1 MIGDIKKDAE
11 QRMHKSVEALKEE
24 MKRMRTGRAH
34 AGLLEPVVVEYYGT
48 KVPVKQTANITVEDA
63 RTLVVQPWEKNMVA
77 AVEKA
82 ILNSGLGLNPVTAGT
97 VIRVPLPPM
106 TEERRKELV
115 KVVRHS
121 AENGRV
127 AIRAVRRDALGDV
140 KDLLKEKLI
149 TEDEER
155 KAEVETQKLTDRFI
169 AQIDALLKDKEAE
182 IMEV

>member
-1 MIGDIKKDAE
+1 
-11 QRMHKSVEALKEE
+11 
-24 MKRMRTGRAH
+24 
-34 AGLLEPVVVEYYGT
+34 
-48 KVPVKQTANITVEDA
+48 
-63 RTLVVQPWEKNMVA
+63 
-77 AVEKA
+77 
-82 ILNSGLGLNPVTAGT
+82 
-97 VIRVPLPPM
+97 M

-127 AIRAVRRDALGDV
+127 AVRAVRRDALSDV

-155 KAEVETQKLTDRFI
+155 KAEVETQKLTDRFT